1 MIIRNIT
8 IPAAT
13 ATFIAT
19 TGFGDPILIENEG
32 ADVLYIGGTTAVTNL
47 TGFGI
52 PAVPS
57 VLSRLDLRD
66 YEGKIYGYSTAGC
79 SVRII
84 EEVSG

>member
-1 MIIRNIT
+1 MVIRNIT

-13 ATFIAT
+13 ATFITT

-32 ADVLYIGGTTAVTNL
+32 ADVLYIGSASTVTNL